1 MSTHTL
7 IVDRFADDHTA
18 VVEIDGATIV
28 PIPRLLLPED
38 ATSDSVLRVARD
50 PQHVSI
56 SMDPEATAA
65 ARRESALLA
74 ERLRARDPGGDLVL

>member
-1 MSTHTL
+1 MPTHTL

-18 VVEIDGATIV
+18 VVEIDGAIIV

-38 ATSDSVLRVARD
+38 ATTDSVLRVARN
-50 PQHVSI
+50 PRHVSVT
-56 SMDPEATAA
+56 MDPEATAA

-74 ERLRARDPGGDLVL
+74 ERLRARDPGGDLAL